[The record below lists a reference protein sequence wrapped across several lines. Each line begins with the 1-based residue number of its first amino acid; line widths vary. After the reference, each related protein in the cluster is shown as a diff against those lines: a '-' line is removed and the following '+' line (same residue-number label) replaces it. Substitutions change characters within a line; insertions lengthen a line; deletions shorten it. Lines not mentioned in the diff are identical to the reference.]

1 MSDTSAFGFG
11 QFVPGF
17 DFLQNL
23 SKTAAQAQPA
33 AAAGMPGMASW
44 VAPTLNIEDID
55 KRIQEL
61 KSVLFWLEQN
71 TTALKATIQAM
82 EVQKMTLTTLQSMNV
97 NMADLA
103 KAFTVKPPSA
113 PTEASASA
121 SSATPQATPTAPK
134 PSLFSPKPAAAP
146 AAPEPAQAQPSSA
159 ADAGQEPEPQASS
172 DATADTAAAK
182 PAVDPMQW
190 WGALT
195 QQFQGIAAAALK
207 DVAAEAMKAGTAAQ
221 AGTQRT
227 AKVKGATVRK
237 AASVASG
244 PKAAVPSRA
253 KTAPVKPTRQA
264 TKSTAKTSGK
274 TTTKS
279 SVSAPRKA
287 AKK

>member
-1 MSDTSAFGFG
+1 MSEPSAFGFG

-23 SKTAAQAQPA
+23 SKTASAAQPA
-33 AAAGMPGMASW
+33 AAGGMPGMASW
-44 VAPTLNIEDID
+44 VAPTLSIEDID

-103 KAFTVKPPSA
+103 KAFTAKPPVSEPA
-113 PTEASASA
+113 
-121 SSATPQATPTAPK
+121 QATPAETADTPSASK
-134 PSLFSPKPAAAP
+134 SSLFSPKPAPQAAP
-146 AAPEPAQAQPSSA
+146 AQPTPNEVPKAEASPAS
-159 ADAGQEPEPQASS
+159 ETK
-172 DATADTAAAK
+172 TADSASQ

-207 DVAAEAMKAGTAAQ
+207 DVAGEAMKAGMSAKNATAKSAAKAKAPRKPGSSSTTAGRQRAKHTSAKPAQAAQ
-221 AGTQRT
+221 AGVNAKSVKTVSVKKPT
-227 AKVKGATVRK
+227 AK
-237 AASVASG
+237 
-244 PKAAVPSRA
+244 PA
-253 KTAPVKPTRQA
+253 KTATR
-264 TKSTAKTSGK
+264 TARKTVLK
-274 TTTKS
+274 
-279 SVSAPRKA
+279 
-287 AKK
+287 

>member
-44 VAPTLNIEDID
+44 VAPTLSIEEID

-103 KAFTVKPPSA
+103 KAFTAKPPTPEAAPAAAAASA
-113 PTEASASA
+113 AAKPRTSLFTPKPAPQAETELATPQASA
-121 SSATPQATPTAPK
+121 SSA
-134 PSLFSPKPAAAP
+134 
-146 AAPEPAQAQPSSA
+146 
-159 ADAGQEPEPQASS
+159 
-172 DATADTAAAK
+172 DATAQAAADPSADKAESGSASEAAK

-207 DVAAEAMKAGTAAQ
+207 DVAGEAMKAGMAAQ
-221 AGTQRT
+221 AASSAKAPAARKSASAKTTRAKPAARGAAVKRQGAKAAPAQAART
-227 AKVKGATVRK
+227 ASQTAARK
-237 AASVASG
+237 A
-244 PKAAVPSRA
+244 
-253 KTAPVKPTRQA
+253 
-264 TKSTAKTSGK
+264 TKK
-274 TTTKS
+274 
-279 SVSAPRKA
+279 
-287 AKK
+287 

>member
-23 SKTAAQAQPA
+23 SKTASQAQPTA
-33 AAAGMPGMASW
+33 GAGMPGMASW
-44 VAPTLNIEDID
+44 VAPTLSIEDID

-103 KAFTVKPPSA
+103 KAFTAKA
-113 PTEASASA
+113 PAAE
-121 SSATPQATPTAPK
+121 PQAASPQPFAPK
-134 PSLFSPKPAAAP
+134 AAP
-146 AAPEPAQAQPSSA
+146 APEPVQSEPPSS
-159 ADAGQEPEPQASS
+159 EASS
-172 DATADTAAAK
+172 VK

-195 QQFQGIAAAALK
+195 QQFQNIAAAAVK
-207 DVAAEAMKAGTAAQ
+207 DVAAEAMKAGMTAKSARTAAGRQ
-221 AGTQRT
+221 KSPATP
-227 AKVKGATVRK
+227 KPSSVKTK
-237 AASVASG
+237 PAA
-244 PKAAVPSRA
+244 
-253 KTAPVKPTRQA
+253 
-264 TKSTAKTSGK
+264 KSTA
-274 TTTKS
+274 
-279 SVSAPRKA
+279 RKA
-287 AKK
+287 VSRRKTP

>member
-1 MSDTSAFGFG
+1 MSEPSAFGFG

-23 SKTAAQAQPA
+23 SKNAAQAQPA

-44 VAPTLNIEDID
+44 VAPTLSIEDID

-103 KAFTVKPPSA
+103 KAFTAKPPSA
-113 PTEASASA
+113 PSDSSA
-121 SSATPQATPTAPK
+121 SSSSSSSAAPESTPAAPK
-134 PSLFSPKPAAAP
+134 PSLFTPKPAAAP
-146 AAPEPAQAQPSSA
+146 VAPEPAQPQTPSA
-159 ADAGQEPEPQASS
+159 AAAQDTPQATSG
-172 DATADTAAAK
+172 ATDDTAAPK

-207 DVAAEAMKAGTAAQ
+207 DVAADAMKAGVSAKAARAQTAAPAKAGKAPAKGVAKKPQ
-221 AGTQRT
+221 A
-227 AKVKGATVRK
+227 AKASAK
-237 AASVASG
+237 A
-244 PKAAVPSRA
+244 PA
-253 KTAPVKPTRQA
+253 KSARQAPTKAPVK
-264 TKSTAKTSGK
+264 TAAKAK
-274 TTTKS
+274 
-279 SVSAPRKA
+279 SAPRKA
-287 AKK
+287 SSK